1 MHDLWTDVELEKEML
16 TPFFTQRRQ
25 ATKFKGSRSP

>member
-16 TPFFTQRRQ
+16 TPFFSQRRQ
-25 ATKFKGSRSP
+25 AAKFKGSRSP